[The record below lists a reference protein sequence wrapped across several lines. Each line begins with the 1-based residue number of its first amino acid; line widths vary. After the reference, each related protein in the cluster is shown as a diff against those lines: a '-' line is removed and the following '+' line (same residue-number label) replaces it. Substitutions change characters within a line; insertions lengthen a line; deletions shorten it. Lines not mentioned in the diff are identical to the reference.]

1 MLRRACVRAFA
12 SPFSQDWRNPD
23 FSRPKPIANYV
34 VFRDTLQVHFA
45 AYPARFQSGDK
56 YMFIKDRGSLLV
68 EFIPK
73 EVSLTDPSKKTL
85 LLRNKKVMSLQ
96 GEDFHQ
102 VIDFKGEVQVTRKY
116 KEQPTTLTFKQAHEG
131 VSLHLTVAEP
141 ASSEPVSR
149 DITLRP
155 GEFYLVQR
163 YLEYSLPFVM
173 GWYALGNGSLAEQNL
188 SYETSP
194 RADPF
199 EKI

>member
-1 MLRRACVRAFA
+1 
-12 SPFSQDWRNPD
+12 
-23 FSRPKPIANYV
+23 
-34 VFRDTLQVHFA
+34 
-45 AYPARFQSGDK
+45 
-56 YMFIKDRGSLLV
+56 MFIKDRGSLLV